1 MKNMLE
7 TLEYIESFFQR
18 ALNAG
23 EKQAFEK
30 RCETD
35 DAFAKEVA
43 FYIATREALRE
54 DLLAKK
60 QQEWKA
66 LTTDEENTSVI
77 AMYKKSSLSRWLMYA
92 AAACVLLTVSMFLFE
107 MQSSPKRLASQY
119 INNIDLSQTMDASH
133 DSLQLGIAAYKNRD
147 YSKALGYFEGVVKQD
162 TANSD
167 AKKYAGLAY
176 MQLNDYDKALE
187 AFDALANMK
196 GLYYNPGDFLKAVA
210 LLKRNKAGDEATAK
224 TLLQQVVNENESE
237 KETAEEWLKK
247 F

>member
-1 MKNMLE
+1 MPDN
-7 TLEYIESFFQR
+7 LEYIESYFRQ
-18 ALNAG
+18 ALNAE

-35 DAFAKEVA
+35 EAFAKEVA
-43 FYIATREALRE
+43 FYIVTRETLRE

-60 QQEWKA
+60 QQEWKT
-66 LTTDEENTSVI
+66 LKTEEESAPVI
-77 AMYKKSSLSRWLMYA
+77 SISKKSTLNKWIMYA
-92 AAACVLLTVSMFLFE
+92 AAACVLVVASMFLFE
-107 MQSSPKRLASQY
+107 MQSSPQRLASQY

-133 DSLQLGIAAYKNRD
+133 DSLQLGIAAYKNKD
-147 YSKALGYFEGVVKQD
+147 YTKALGYFEGVTKQD
-162 TANSD
+162 AANSD
-167 AKKYAGLAY
+167 AKKYTGLTY
-176 MQLNDYDKALE
+176 IQLNNYDKAIE
-187 AFDALANMK
+187 QFDALANMQ

-224 TLLQQVVNENESE
+224 ILLQKVVNENESE